1 MHLCGWN
8 NDQASAGAKVPSGK
22 HTHIGHARKK
32 QTADEIELDF
42 LLAGESFLFSAV
54 PFSFLPSSIISP
66 PSASFCLSVSLPLL
80 CLPSL
85 LCPPSRVIP
94 SVFASVLT
102 FTSTLCF
109 HPSPLPLSPF
119 LVRPFFFHPHLFY
132 TSSIWKRQMAQKC
145 WENNRIACG
154 GKMGW
159 FHITSFFKNI
169 PTSLIVFD
177 VTCL

>member
-1 MHLCGWN
+1 MCGWN

-22 HTHIGHARKK
+22 HTHIGHGCKK

-66 PSASFCLSVSLPLL
+66 PSTSFCPSVSLPLL

-85 LCPPSRVIP
+85 LRPPSRVIA

-109 HPSPLPLSPF
+109 HPSLLPPLSVLSP
-119 LVRPFFFHPHLFY
+119 LVFFSP
-132 TSSIWKRQMAQKC
+132 
-145 WENNRIACG
+145 
-154 GKMGW
+154 
-159 FHITSFFKNI
+159 TSFTPFRYERDRWPKNVEGI
-169 PTSLIVFD
+169 IE
-177 VTCL
+177 